1 MDILPSVREQISKL
15 PSQPGVYRY
24 YDKNGLLLYIGK
36 AIHLKKRVSSYFVE
50 KQNIGARLKMLVRS
64 IHRIEFT
71 VVATEKDAFL
81 LENALI
87 KEHQPKFNV
96 SLKDDKTYPF
106 IKIVNEPIPRIFFTR
121 NRQNDGSEYFGPYT
135 SVHNVRYVFDI
146 IKKIYPIRMCNLH
159 LSAENIRKRKF
170 KVCLEY
176 HIGNCLGPCVAY
188 QTKEDYDSNVL
199 QIKKILKGKLREV
212 QSLLKIQMEEAVEQ
226 LAFEKA
232 DVLHKRILHLREYI
246 SQSTIVNDKLGDM
259 EVFGLYDTEEKV
271 YINHLSVSEGT
282 IIATKTIFIRKN
294 LETETTEELLTQAIY
309 SLIGNRM
316 EEIEIIIPIEI
327 HLEGSSIRQTIP
339 SIGDKKKLLDLAIQN
354 AHQYYVKDLG
364 KPTKKEPYLIVL
376 EKMKEEL
383 RLIDLPYRIE
393 CFDNSNF
400 QGAFPVSSMSVFIN
414 AKPSPKDYRHYKVET
429 VVGPDDFATMK
440 EVVFRR
446 YRRLLDEDKPL
457 PQLIV
462 IDGGKGQL
470 GAAIES
476 LKTLGI
482 YEKVQVISI
491 AKKLEEIYY
500 PEDTHPLLI
509 SKKSTTLKVLQHIRN
524 EAHRFGITFHRE
536 QRSKGTIKTTLTEI
550 PGIGKT
556 TSEKLLKHF
565 KSVKKLKQAQLSEI
579 QALMGEKKG
588 ANIYYQLHEP
598 PTKLFE

>member
-1 MDILPSVREQISKL
+1 MEILPAIREQISQL
-15 PSQPGVYRY
+15 PNQPGVYRY

-36 AIHLKKRVSSYFVE
+36 AINLKKRVSSYFVE
-50 KQNIGARLKMLVRS
+50 KQQVGARLKMLVRS
-64 IHRIEFT
+64 IYRIEFT

-96 SLKDDKTYPF
+96 SLKDDKTYPY
-106 IKIVNEPIPRIFFTR
+106 IKIVDEPIPRIFFTR
-121 NRQNDGSEYFGPYT
+121 NKQNDGSEYFGPYT

-146 IKKIYPIRMCNLH
+146 IKRIYPIRTCHLH
-159 LSAENIRKRKF
+159 LSQENIKKKKF

-176 HIGNCLGPCVAY
+176 HIGNCLGPCAAH
-188 QTKEDYDSNVL
+188 QTKEDYDSNVQ
-199 QIKKILKGKLREV
+199 QIRKMLKGKLSEV
-212 QSLLKIQMEEAVEQ
+212 HSILKSQLDEAVEQ
-226 LAFEKA
+226 LAFERA

-259 EVFGLYDTEEKV
+259 EVFGIYDTEEKV
-271 YINHLSVSEGT
+271 YVNHLSVSEGT

-294 LETETTEELLTQAIY
+294 LETETTEELLAQAIY
-309 SLIGNRM
+309 SLIGDRM
-316 EEIEIIIPIEI
+316 EEIEIVLPLEI
-327 HLEGSSIRQTIP
+327 HLEGSSIKQTIP

-364 KPTKKEPYLIVL
+364 KPTKKEPYLVIL

-383 RLIDLPYRIE
+383 RLIDLPYHIE

-400 QGAFPVSSMSVFIN
+400 QGAFPVSSMSVFKN
-414 AKPSPKDYRHYKVET
+414 AKPSTKDYRHYKVET

-440 EVVFRR
+440 EVIFRR
-446 YRRLLDEDKPL
+446 YRRLLEENKPL

-565 KSVKKLKQAQLSEI
+565 KSVKKLKEAQLSEI
-579 QALMGEKKG
+579 QAIMGTKRG
-588 ANIYYQLHEP
+588 AGIFHLLHPEQQ
-598 PTKLFE
+598 KLF